1 MPFRLRTQATRSAA
15 LAAPL
20 LSRLNRL
27 VPLDLGAINIM
38 AGLRAAFACALPVL
52 LGELSGNNHLSWV
65 AIAAFWGCLADTGG
79 AWNDRLVAMG
89 SFTAIAT
96 VGCFIGTLVDPHA
109 GLAVAFTFVWCF
121 LCSLARVYGNA
132 ASTVGLLLNSAILVT
147 LGVPA
152 AGLDEALYLGGLT
165 IVGGLW
171 AMLLALVLWRLQPY
185 GPARKAVA
193 RCWMA
198 VAEYAAALSQ
208 LHRGN
213 SGDTAQWNALASAR
227 RRASR
232 EAVETAREV
241 IVATRRS
248 RAGVTDQGQRLLALL
263 ADADQVYA
271 ALIGLNELLEAAS
284 AAATDSGVRRIVR
297 VVLGRLAGRA
307 EALAQTLEGETPR
320 TQPDLKDLV
329 DKLRARVAASS
340 QRHHYTYTVELLQQ
354 VWRWID
360 AAFENLG
367 KPQTRQT
374 HLTSMVEQAV
384 ARRLRFSEILGT
396 LRANLNFGS
405 IAFRHALRLAIT
417 AATAVL
423 ATRVFDIERG
433 YWISITAIV
442 VLQPYMV
449 ETWRRTF
456 DRIAG
461 SVLGGLIAAWLMQLV
476 SVPLEM
482 ALLIFPLSVFAFT
495 LRGVSYALF
504 MLCMTPLVVLIAEL
518 FQTGGIGD
526 AQLAGLRAFDSILGG
541 LLGLLSSFLLWPS
554 WETPQLPRQT
564 ADAVRAHRDYLL
576 VVLGGKPDAKDQD
589 IGAAR
594 RQAGLTS
601 NNAEASLQR
610 VLSETRL
617 LNRADAEPA
626 LIMLACLR
634 RMAGAIVTLSL
645 LPQFKAG
652 AAPQPGF
659 AAIRRW
665 ADDALS
671 DLAQALERRQ
681 PPAELPPPPEALA
694 TASSKAGAEL
704 IQTPAEVIVWNELL
718 RFRRQL
724 EVLHEAASRL
734 ADPRRTVSP
743 PPLTSPPASP

>member
-1 MPFRLRTQATRSAA
+1 MPSRPITQASRSAA
-15 LAAPL
+15 LAGAL

-52 LGELSGNNHLSWV
+52 LGELTGNNHLNWI

-79 AWNDRLVAMG
+79 AWSDRLAAMG
-89 SFTAIAT
+89 AFTAIAT

-132 ASTVGLLLNSAILVT
+132 ASVVGLLLNSAILVT

-152 AGLDEALYLGGLT
+152 AGLNEALWLGGLT
-165 IVGGLW
+165 IAGGLW

-193 RCWMA
+193 NCWLA

-208 LHRGN
+208 LHRGTA
-213 SGDTAQWNALASAR
+213 GDSAQWNALTSAR
-227 RRASR
+227 RRATR
-232 EAVETAREV
+232 EAVESARDI

-248 RAGVTDQGQRLLALL
+248 RAGITAQGQRLLALL

-284 AAATDSGVRRIVR
+284 MAASDSGVRRVVR

-307 EALAQTLEGETPR
+307 EALALTLQGETPR
-320 TQPDLKDLV
+320 PQPDLKDLV
-329 DKLRARVAASS
+329 EKLRSRVECSS
-340 QRHHYTYTVELLQQ
+340 QRHHYAYTAELLHQ
-354 VWRWID
+354 VSRWIE

-367 KPQTRQT
+367 RPQTRQT

-384 ARRLRFSEILGT
+384 ARQLRFSEILGT
-396 LRANLNFGS
+396 LRANLHFGS
-405 IAFRHALRLAIT
+405 VAFRHALRLAVT
-417 AATAVL
+417 AAIAVL
-423 ATRVFDIERG
+423 ATRVFDIQRG

-476 SVPLEM
+476 GAPLQM
-482 ALLIFPLSVFAFT
+482 ALLIFPLSVFAFA
-495 LRGVSYALF
+495 LRSVNYALF

-518 FQTGGIGD
+518 FQTDGIGD
-526 AQLAGLRAFDSILGG
+526 AHLASLRALDSILGG
-541 LLGLLSSFLLWPS
+541 LLGLVASFLLWPS
-554 WETPQLPRQT
+554 WETPQLPRQM

-576 VVLGGKPDAKDQD
+576 VVLGAKPDARDQD

-594 RQAGLTS
+594 RQAGLGS

-617 LNRADAEPA
+617 LSRSDAEPA
-626 LIMLACLR
+626 LIILACLR

-652 AAPQPGF
+652 AAPQQSL
-659 AAIRRW
+659 AAVRRW

-671 DLAQALERRQ
+671 DLAQGLERKQ
-681 PPAELPPPPEALA
+681 APAALPAPPASLAAASSQADTELTQ
-694 TASSKAGAEL
+694 TAS
-704 IQTPAEVIVWNELL
+704 QVIAWNELL

-724 EVLHEAASRL
+724 EVLHEAAIRL
-734 ADPRRTVSP
+734 ADPQRAAAA
-743 PPLTSPPASP
+743 L

>member
-1 MPFRLRTQATRSAA
+1 MPSRPITQASRSAA
-15 LAAPL
+15 LAGAL

-52 LGELSGNNHLSWV
+52 LGELTGNTHLSWI

-79 AWNDRLVAMG
+79 AWSDRLVAMG
-89 SFTAIAT
+89 GFTAIAT

-132 ASTVGLLLNSAILVT
+132 ASVVGLLLNSAILVT

-152 AGLDEALYLGGLT
+152 AGLDEALRLGGLT
-165 IVGGLW
+165 IAGGLW

-193 RCWMA
+193 RCWLA
-198 VAEYAAALSQ
+198 AAEYAAALSQ
-208 LHRGN
+208 LHRGDA
-213 SGDTAQWNALASAR
+213 GDSAQWNDLASAR
-227 RRASR
+227 RRATR
-232 EAVETAREV
+232 EAVESARDIV
-241 IVATRRS
+241 VATRRS
-248 RAGVTDQGQRLLALL
+248 RAGITTQGQRLLALL

-284 AAATDSGVRRIVR
+284 ATASDSGVRRAVR

-307 EALAQTLEGETPR
+307 EALAQTMQGETPR
-320 TQPDLKDLV
+320 AQPDLKPIV
-329 DKLRARVAASS
+329 DKLRTRIAAST
-340 QRHHYTYTVELLQQ
+340 QPQNHAYTAELLHQ
-354 VWRWID
+354 VSRWID

-384 ARRLRFSEILGT
+384 ARRLRLSEIIGT
-396 LRANLNFGS
+396 LRANLHFGS
-405 IAFRHALRLAIT
+405 VAFRHALRLAVT
-417 AATAVL
+417 AAIAVL
-423 ATRVFDIERG
+423 ATRVFDIQRG

-476 SVPLEM
+476 QAPLQM
-482 ALLIFPLSVFAFT
+482 ALLIFPLSVFAFA
-495 LRGVSYALF
+495 LRSVNYALF

-526 AQLAGLRAFDSILGG
+526 AHLAGMRALDSILGG
-541 LLGLLSSFLLWPS
+541 LLGLAASFLLWPS
-554 WETPQLPRQT
+554 WETPQLPRQM

-576 VVLGGKPDAKDQD
+576 VVLGGKPDARDQD

-594 RQAGLTS
+594 RQAGLGS

-617 LNRADAEPA
+617 LSGGAAEPA
-626 LIMLACLR
+626 LIILACLR

-645 LPQFKAG
+645 LPQFTAG
-652 AAPQPGF
+652 APPQPHF
-659 AAIRRW
+659 AAVRRW
-665 ADDALS
+665 ADEALS
-671 DLAQALERRQ
+671 ELAQALERRQ
-681 PPAELPPPPEALA
+681 VPAALPAPPKSFAAAAGNADTDLTQ
-694 TASSKAGAEL
+694 TA
-704 IQTPAEVIVWNELL
+704 AEVIAWNELL

-724 EVLHEAASRL
+724 EVLHEAAGRL
-734 ADPRRTVSP
+734 ADPQAGTAAPVSRP
-743 PPLTSPPASP
+743 SASA